1 MKILLLGD
9 GGSAHIQKWVSSLTQ
24 KDIEIGLFSLN
35 HFNESI
41 YKDFPRVTILNNPVY
56 RNSNSVFTK
65 LNYLKNTGLLKKQIS
80 LYKPD
85 VLHAHYAT
93 SYGTLGSKTGFSPF
107 VVSVWGS
114 DVYDFPKTS
123 ILHKK
128 IIKKVFTKADFICS
142 TSECMKTET
151 KKYTQKHIEVIPFGV
166 DTSIFKPEGN
176 RSLDKNEITIG
187 IIKSL
192 EPNYRVD
199 VLIRAFN
206 ILVKTNSEKKLKLLI
221 VGDGTK
227 MAEYK
232 KLAVDL
238 GVSDRVTF
246 TGKVPHAEVSK
257 YHNQID
263 IFVSLSLKESFGV
276 SLVEAMACGTPV
288 VASDAEGFT
297 EVMGDESC
305 GIIVRKI
312 SPEEVAR
319 SIGQYIENPTLAKE
333 KALNAR
339 KRILEKY
346 DWNKNVE
353 QMLTVYQSL

>member
-9 GGSAHIQKWVSSLTQ
+9 GGSAHIQKWVSSLAQ
-24 KDIEIGLFSLN
+24 KNVEIGLFSLN
-35 HFNESI
+35 HFNESV
-41 YKDFPRVTILNNPVY
+41 YKNFPGVTILNNPVY
-56 RNSNSVFTK
+56 KNSNSVFTK

-93 SYGTLGSKTGFSPF
+93 SYGTLGAKSGFSPY

-114 DVYDFPKTS
+114 DVYDFPKKS
-123 ILHKK
+123 LLHKK
-128 IIKKVFTKADFICS
+128 IVKKVFAKADFICS

-166 DTSIFKPEGN
+166 DTNILKPEGN
-176 RSLDKNEITIG
+176 KSLAKNEITIG

-199 VLIRAFN
+199 VLIKAFD
-206 ILVKTNSEKKLKLLI
+206 ILVKANPAKKLKLLI

-227 MAEYK
+227 MTEYK

-238 GVSDRVTF
+238 DISDKVKF
-246 TGKVPHAEVSK
+246 TGKVPHAEVAK
-257 YHNQID
+257 YHNEID
-263 IFVSLSLKESFGV
+263 IFASLSLKESFGV

-305 GIIVRKI
+305 GIIVKKI
-312 SPEEVAR
+312 FPEEVAK
-319 SIGQYIENPTLAKE
+319 SIKQYIETPAMAKE
-333 KALNAR
+333 KTLNAR
-339 KRILEKY
+339 KRVLEKY

-353 QMLTVYQSL
+353 QMLSVYQKL